1 MRVLFEFS
9 FRVSN
14 TAKVRV
20 KIRVKVKFKWGPKK
34 ESQSERGS
42 E

>member
-20 KIRVKVKFKWGPKK
+20 KIRVKV
-34 ESQSERGS
+34 RGKA
-42 E
+42 